1 MKLYIVDDDSTVI
14 KMIEEIILD
23 NTLGEIVGMSSNSLN
38 ALEEVCLL
46 KPDLVLVDLLMPD
59 LDGITF
65 VERLL
70 TRSPDTKSI
79 MISQVSSKKIV
90 GDAYEKGITFFISK
104 PVNKK
109 ELTQVIRNIGNQIKM
124 ENSLNRIKKVFQMD
138 DGLLSNRDEIRSY
151 EHSDDEKKFRMI
163 FSKLGILG
171 ESGCDEIIKICH
183 YMKNKGS
190 SSNQLKLMDL
200 TNELSDNPKAME
212 QRIRRTI
219 NKGLSNVANLGIEDY
234 LNETFVNYSNTLF
247 DFDQVRLEMEY
258 VRGKKKSGGKIN
270 IKKFLDNLLLI
281 AEEM

>member
-23 NTLGEIVGMSSNSLN
+23 NALGEIVGMSSNSIN

-70 TRSPDTKSI
+70 IRSPCTKSI

-124 ENSLNRIKKVFQMD
+124 ENSLNRIKKVFLMD
-138 DGLLSNRDEIRSY
+138 DGLLSNKEEIKFH
-151 EHSDDEKKFRMI
+151 EHSEDDKKYKMI

-171 ESGCDEIIKICH
+171 ESGCEEIIKICH
-183 YMKNKGS
+183 YIKNNGS
-190 SSNQLKLMDL
+190 SGNQLKLMDL

-247 DFDQVRLEMEY
+247 DFDQVRLEMEC
-258 VRGKKKSGGKIN
+258 VRGKKTSGGKIN